1 MFDLLVALAIDGD
14 RHRSYQRHVHD
25 AAESGHRRQAFGWD
39 GCERMSAFRAMS
51 RMGSGRDA

>member
-1 MFDLLVALAIDGD
+1 MAI
-14 RHRSYQRHVHD
+14 
-25 AAESGHRRQAFGWD
+25 ATGHTNAMCTMPRKADIDVQAFGWD